1 MKQLFFAV
9 AMLAAT
15 IAKTQSPN
23 QAKPMKN
30 ENPYTILI
38 LMNATP
44 SWLSLSREE
53 RGNYFEKKVVPIFE
67 KFSKSIRVRL
77 FDAEYFHSK
86 ISDFMIVET
95 TDLKQYRYF
104 IEYLRDTKIYGEP
117 YFEIKDIVP
126 GRENAFQEFNENVN
140 K

>member
-1 MKQLFFAV
+1 
-9 AMLAAT
+9 
-15 IAKTQSPN
+15 
-23 QAKPMKN
+23 MKN
-30 ENPYTILI
+30 EKPYTILI

-44 SWLSLSREE
+44 AWLSLSRDE
-53 RGNYFEKKVVPIFE
+53 RNNYFEKKVVPIFE
-67 KFSKSIRVRL
+67 KFTKSVKVRL

-86 ISDFMIVET
+86 ISDYMIVET
-95 TDLKQYRYF
+95 TDLKEYRYF

-126 GRENAFQEFNENVN
+126 GMENAFQEFNENVD